1 MKYRKRPVVIDA
13 IQWTGENQREMWDF
27 LTGRTNDYMSVSG
40 DNFYIDHS
48 KIKGGL
54 VIKTFEGEHLASIG
68 DYIIKGVKGE
78 FYPCKP
84 DVFEATYEPVKE
96 ERVNMKKNLTTVC
109 NKCGKEAP
117 INNEMSN
124 KNWIVYDTSKPCECG
139 GQWKIKLN

>member
-1 MKYRKRPVVIDA
+1 MKYKKKPVVIEA
-13 IQWTGENQREMWDF
+13 EQWAPYAVSDF
-27 LTGRTNDYMSVSG
+27 LSQANLTP
-40 DNFYIDHS
+40 IDSDTDWRCQGCGNRASLHMNCPT
-48 KIKGGL
+48 L
-54 VIKTFEGEHLASIG
+54 EGWHIVCPG

-124 KNWIVYDTSKPCECG
+124 KNWIVYDTSKPCDCG